1 MSYPRDLDEVPMP
14 ELKAEIERRKHVYMK
29 GVCTYCGR
37 ARGTEP
43 VCKFPKR
50 HNYAG
55 VPWEAGADY

>member
-1 MSYPRDLDEVPMP
+1 MP